1 LTRLLSKLHVQ
12 LLLAIAAGVLVGCV
26 FPEFSSRLQPLGTA
40 FIRLIRILLPPI
52 ILGTV
57 TVGIARMSDLKSVG
71 RIGIKALVYFEI
83 VSSLALV
90 IGLVVVNVVKPGVG
104 MNILPT
110 GPIAASGP
118 RQTVGGFLLS
128 LIPTSIFGPFID
140 GNVLQVILISILLG
154 IALSRLGPRKDAVVN
169 MLDVF
174 LRAMFVIVGFVM
186 RLAPLAAFGSMAAV
200 IGKYGAVE
208 LISYA
213 RLLACLYAT
222 CLLFIFGVLGPI
234 ASWSG
239 ISIGRFLRYI
249 LDEILVVAGTCS
261 TEAVLPQMMA
271 KLENL
276 GCPNTLAG
284 MVLPAGYTFNAD
296 GTSIYLTMAAIY
308 IAQAT
313 NTPLSFGDQLG
324 VLGVMLLM
332 SKGSAGVA
340 GAGLVTLTASL
351 ASMNKI
357 PVAGITLLLGVE
369 SLLNEA
375 RAITN
380 VIGNGVA
387 TVAIAR
393 WEGVFDR
400 DKAKAALRIR

>member
-1 LTRLLSKLHVQ
+1 MRLLSKLHVQ
-12 LLLAIAAGVLVGCV
+12 LLLAIAAGVAVGCL
-26 FPEFSSRLQPLGTA
+26 FPAFSAELQPFGTA

-52 ILGTV
+52 IFGTV
-57 TVGIARMSDLKSVG
+57 TVGIARMGNLKSVG

-83 VSSLALV
+83 VSGLALV
-90 IGLVVVNVVKPGVG
+90 IGLVVVNIVKPGAG
-104 MNILPT
+104 MNITPT
-110 GPIAASGP
+110 GPAVASGP
-118 RQTVGGFLLS
+118 RQSVVDFLLS
-128 LIPTSIFGPFID
+128 LIPTSVFGPFID
-140 GNVLQVILISILLG
+140 GNILQVILISILLG
-154 IALSRLGPRKDAVVN
+154 VALSQLGSRKDAFVD

-174 LRAMFVIVGFVM
+174 LHAMFRIVRFVM

-200 IGKYGAVE
+200 IGKYGAGE

-239 ISIGRFLRYI
+239 VSLTRFLRYI

-271 KLENL
+271 KLETI
-276 GCPNTLAG
+276 GCPNTLVG

-313 NTPLSFGDQLG
+313 NTPLSLGDQLG
-324 VLGVMLLM
+324 VLAVMLLM

-351 ASMNKI
+351 ASLNKI

-387 TVAIAR
+387 TLAIAR
-393 WEGVFDR
+393 WEGVLDSQ
-400 DKAKAALRIR
+400 KARAELHGK